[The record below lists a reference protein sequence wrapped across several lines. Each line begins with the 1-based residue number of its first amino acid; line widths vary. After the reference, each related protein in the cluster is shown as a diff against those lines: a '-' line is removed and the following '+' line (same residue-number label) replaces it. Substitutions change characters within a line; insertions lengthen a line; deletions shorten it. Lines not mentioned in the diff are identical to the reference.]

1 MKKILIL
8 LVMMLGLVGC
18 GSEQSVDPT
27 TIPTPMVEAE
37 VTTTTP
43 APTEKV
49 EPTTAP
55 VPTEKVEPTIAPTE
69 TPVESE
75 DEMKDYYVDPNTGEK
90 VEITPTETPEP
101 TPEVSEKI
109 TLYGE
114 IVGVRINKGILT
126 FDIHV
131 ACPHGDNGMCYA
143 GNYLAYSVDVEAN
156 AENEKLYSKGSVVQ
170 VILDKIPGKC
180 SAVTHFLTIGDV
192 KVVK

>member
-1 MKKILIL
+1 MKKMLIL
-8 LVMMLGLVGC
+8 LVMMLSLVGC
-18 GSEQSVDPT
+18 GSEQNVDST
-27 TIPTPMVEAE
+27 PTPTIEAE
-37 VTTTTP
+37 MT
-43 APTEKV
+43 
-49 EPTTAP
+49 TTAP
-55 VPTEKVEPTIAPTE
+55 VPTEKVEPTTTPIPTEKVEPTIAPTE
-69 TPVESE
+69 APVESE

-90 VEITPTETPEP
+90 VEIVPTVTPEP

-114 IVGVRINKGILT
+114 IVGVRINKDILT

-180 SAVTHFLTIGDV
+180 SAVTHFLTIDNV